1 MRFRSC
7 STSNSLIRFSEWLS
21 AFISLSAD
29 CSLNSIML
37 YLSSIA
43 SKNILILALNL
54 FNCFTKALIKKSEI
68 IKKRQ
73 PRIRAVCV
81 IISAIP
87 APATAIINKM

>member
-1 MRFRSC
+1 MVFSKHLYMVIL
-7 STSNSLIRFSEWLS
+7 SYILLIIAVAGAGIALI
-21 AFISLSAD
+21 ISHTAL
-29 CSLNSIML
+29 
-37 YLSSIA
+37 
-43 SKNILILALNL
+43 ILILALNL

>member
-1 MRFRSC
+1 M
-7 STSNSLIRFSEWLS
+7 LS
-21 AFISLSAD
+21 
-29 CSLNSIML
+29 
-37 YLSSIA
+37 LSSIA